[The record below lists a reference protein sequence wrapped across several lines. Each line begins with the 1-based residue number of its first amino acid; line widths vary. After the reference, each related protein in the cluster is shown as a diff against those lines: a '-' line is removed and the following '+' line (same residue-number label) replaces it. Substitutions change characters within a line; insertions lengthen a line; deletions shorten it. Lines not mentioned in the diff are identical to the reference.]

1 MKVSIIGQGY
11 VGQTLA
17 IGAAKSGYEVIGL
30 DLNTK
35 IISDLERGKSFV
47 PGIKKDILCE
57 LIAKKVYVPTTDFEL
72 MHGSKII
79 IIAVPTQ

>member
-35 IISDLERGKSFV
+35 IISYSLNPS
-47 PGIKKDILCE
+47 L
-57 LIAKKVYVPTTDFEL
+57 LISE
-72 MHGSKII
+72 
-79 IIAVPTQ
+79 